1 MSDPTPTAKIRL
13 ALVDDHKLLLSGLS
27 AWIRD
32 AADDIELA
40 IVATSWPELL
50 THPNFPVDIVLL
62 DLDLKD
68 QIPVPLKISMLN
80 TAKVKTVLMSAYSN
94 PQLVRDG
101 LDAGALGY
109 LIKSEDVADMISA
122 VRGAMR
128 GEAHISSELQNT
140 LSSNDSA
147 PRLAEQ
153 ERRVMAMYAQGKS
166 IKNIAFDLNITE
178 ETTKS
183 YLKRLREKYRNAGI
197 DIGTKVAL
205 RKQAIFDGIIM
216 PSDYDF

>member
-1 MSDPTPTAKIRL
+1 KKDSPPLLSISVLFPLERCPVSEVSPPPKIRL

-40 IVATSWPELL
+40 IVATSWTELL

-101 LDAGALGY
+101 LDAGAL
-109 LIKSEDVADMISA
+109 
-122 VRGAMR
+122 
-128 GEAHISSELQNT
+128 
-140 LSSNDSA
+140 
-147 PRLAEQ
+147 
-153 ERRVMAMYAQGKS
+153 
-166 IKNIAFDLNITE
+166 
-178 ETTKS
+178 
-183 YLKRLREKYRNAGI
+183 
-197 DIGTKVAL
+197 
-205 RKQAIFDGIIM
+205 
-216 PSDYDF
+216 

>member
-1 MSDPTPTAKIRL
+1 MIRL

-40 IVATSWPELL
+40 IIATSWPELL

-68 QIPVPLKISMLN
+68 QIPITLKISMLN

-94 PQLVRDG
+94 PTLVREG
-101 LDAGALGY
+101 LQAGALGY
-109 LIKSEDVADMISA
+109 LVKSEDAADMVAAI
-122 VRGAMR
+122 RGAMR
-128 GEAHISSELQNT
+128 GQSYISSELQNS
-140 LSSNDSA
+140 LSETGIT

-153 ERRVMAMYAQGKS
+153 ERKVMAMYANGKP
-166 IKNIAFDLNITE
+166 IKNIAFELNITE

-197 DIGTKVAL
+197 DIGTKVSL
-205 RKQAIFDGIIM
+205 RKQAILDGIIL
-216 PSDYDF
+216 PEN